1 METNDALPWILNLC
15 HWQARTVESV
25 KASERK
31 NPYSKEADCPFM
43 NQLLHGLPLR
53 MRQVVILKAVMGLE
67 LHEIAR
73 IVGGSF
79 SGTGYR
85 YTHGMIRLERDTS
98 VMKSLSSMEE
108 ELRME
113 AARGIPEMTS
123 SFLNQCEMI
132 PQKSNRSGMIRKA
145 SRYQPLRLVV
155 AALLVMALVGTTG
168 VYHMV
173 NRQHSKITVT
183 TEDNMSLS
191 VNGMDRVKSVVAD
204 KENKR
209 AGANADG
216 STLTEVM
223 TSVTKE
229 ELDAYAA
236 GSDQAEG
243 EEDPAGSTKEEAREF
258 WRKNG
263 MDAYDFCVLETVED
277 KDNYVLNVILDRKT
291 AQQSLEMWGSLE
303 DGSYFL
309 LRAPLESVHNSS
321 SLANSFFLRVGLV
334 ITAIGA
340 VMAMI
345 LAGTVTRPIRE
356 LTEISTRMKKLDFS
370 AKYEGTSR
378 TEIADLGQN
387 INELSETLE
396 QTISEL
402 KAANNELRRDIR
414 RKEEV
419 EAMRQDFLASV
430 THELKTP
437 LALIQGYAEGLQE
450 GISDDPESRD
460 YYCEVIVDEAGKMN
474 RMVQKLLTL
483 NQLEFGNN
491 AVTMEHFDI
500 TELVRNY
507 LSRAELLA
515 EQNGITVSMQ
525 ETGPIMVWADEF
537 LVEEVFANYYSN
549 ACNHAAGDKIID
561 IRFEEKENTVRVS
574 VFNSGSPIPSESLP
588 HLWEKFYKVDKA
600 RTRAYGG
607 SGVGLSIVRA
617 IMNLLHQE
625 YGVINYDNGVKF
637 WFELDT
643 SGAERQKDEPDTSE
657 NEV

>member
-1 METNDALPWILNLC
+1 MHPYADERLILQTGQGDIAALQRLFEQVYDAVYCYALSIVCDDWTAKNITEKTFLAVWEHAGDYHVETNDALPWILNLC

-229 ELDAYAA
+229 ELDDEHLTSDSNSMLLTVQEDDDKRSEQLQKQAIQTILDTADKKGVSPA
-236 GSDQAEG
+236 VIIQTLSENTDAENGKSALVRELKEVLQDCSDQG
-243 EEDPAGSTKEEAREF
+243 IEELSIQDL
-258 WRKNG
+258 
-263 MDAYDFCVLETVED
+263 AYL
-277 KDNYVLNVILDRKT
+277 YYRRGLD
-291 AQQSLEMWGSLE
+291 
-303 DGSYFL
+303 
-309 LRAPLESVHNSS
+309 LESVSLHGVPSEEKYQKGREAADKIFEKLNSDETWVDIFLTVWNNQLVYQVTVLQDGVKNIYEVNAESGDIVCVVIDNEEAAAETPEAVESPAPQGQNTQTDS
-321 SLANSFFLRVGLV
+321 SFGGSYSN
-334 ITAIGA
+334 
-340 VMAMI
+340 
-345 LAGTVTRPIRE
+345 
-356 LTEISTRMKKLDFS
+356 EIDFS
-370 AKYEGTSR
+370 
-378 TEIADLGQN
+378 
-387 INELSETLE
+387 
-396 QTISEL
+396 
-402 KAANNELRRDIR
+402 DI
-414 RKEEV
+414 
-419 EAMRQDFLASV
+419 D
-430 THELKTP
+430 TW
-437 LALIQGYAEGLQE
+437 
-450 GISDDPESRD
+450 
-460 YYCEVIVDEAGKMN
+460 
-474 RMVQKLLTL
+474 L
-483 NQLEFGNN
+483 NQGKKVVKS
-491 AVTMEHFDI
+491 AT
-500 TELVRNY
+500 
-507 LSRAELLA
+507 S
-515 EQNGITVSMQ
+515 
-525 ETGPIMVWADEF
+525 
-537 LVEEVFANYYSN
+537 
-549 ACNHAAGDKIID
+549 
-561 IRFEEKENTVRVS
+561 
-574 VFNSGSPIPSESLP
+574 SGSVSSKINNVIRDATFGRINLN
-588 HLWEKFYKVDKA
+588 
-600 RTRAYGG
+600 
-607 SGVGLSIVRA
+607 LS
-617 IMNLLHQE
+617 
-625 YGVINYDNGVKF
+625 
-637 WFELDT
+637 W
-643 SGAERQKDEPDTSE
+643 
-657 NEV
+657 

>member
-1 METNDALPWILNLC
+1 MERTMHPYADERLILQTGQGDIAALQRLFEQVYDAVYCYALSIVCDDWTAKNITEKTFLAVWEHAGDYHVETNDALPWILNLC

-98 VMKSLSSMEE
+98 VMKTLSSMEE

-229 ELDAYAA
+229 ELDDEHLTPDSNSMLLTVQEDDDKRSEQLQKQAIQTILDTADKKGVSPA
-236 GSDQAEG
+236 VIIQTLSENTDAENGKSALVRELKEVLQDCSDQG
-243 EEDPAGSTKEEAREF
+243 IEELSIQDL
-258 WRKNG
+258 
-263 MDAYDFCVLETVED
+263 AYL
-277 KDNYVLNVILDRKT
+277 YYRRGLD
-291 AQQSLEMWGSLE
+291 
-303 DGSYFL
+303 
-309 LRAPLESVHNSS
+309 LESVSLHGVPSEEKYQKGREAADKIFEKLNSDETWVDIFLTVWNNQLVYQVTVLQDGVKNIYEVNAESGDIVCVVIDNEEAAAETPEAVESPAPQGQNTQTDSS
-321 SLANSFFLRVGLV
+321 SGGSYSNV
-334 ITAIGA
+334 I
-340 VMAMI
+340 
-345 LAGTVTRPIRE
+345 
-356 LTEISTRMKKLDFS
+356 DFS
-370 AKYEGTSR
+370 
-378 TEIADLGQN
+378 
-387 INELSETLE
+387 
-396 QTISEL
+396 
-402 KAANNELRRDIR
+402 DI
-414 RKEEV
+414 
-419 EAMRQDFLASV
+419 D
-430 THELKTP
+430 TW
-437 LALIQGYAEGLQE
+437 
-450 GISDDPESRD
+450 
-460 YYCEVIVDEAGKMN
+460 
-474 RMVQKLLTL
+474 L
-483 NQLEFGNN
+483 NQGKKVVKS
-491 AVTMEHFDI
+491 AT
-500 TELVRNY
+500 
-507 LSRAELLA
+507 S
-515 EQNGITVSMQ
+515 
-525 ETGPIMVWADEF
+525 
-537 LVEEVFANYYSN
+537 
-549 ACNHAAGDKIID
+549 
-561 IRFEEKENTVRVS
+561 
-574 VFNSGSPIPSESLP
+574 SGSVSSKINNVIQDATFGRINLN
-588 HLWEKFYKVDKA
+588 
-600 RTRAYGG
+600 
-607 SGVGLSIVRA
+607 LS
-617 IMNLLHQE
+617 
-625 YGVINYDNGVKF
+625 
-637 WFELDT
+637 W
-643 SGAERQKDEPDTSE
+643 
-657 NEV
+657 

>member
-1 METNDALPWILNLC
+1 MERTMHPYADERLILQTGQGDIAALQRLFEQVYDAVYCYALSIVCDDWTAKNITEKTFLAVWEHAGDYHVETNDALPWILNLC

-173 NRQHSKITVT
+173 NRQHSEITVT
-183 TEDNMSLS
+183 TENNMSLS

-229 ELDAYAA
+229 ELDDEHLTSDSNSMLLTVQEDDDKRSEQLQKQAIQTILDTADKKGVSPA
-236 GSDQAEG
+236 VIIQTLSENTDAENGKSALVRELKEVLQDCSDQG
-243 EEDPAGSTKEEAREF
+243 IEELSIQDL
-258 WRKNG
+258 
-263 MDAYDFCVLETVED
+263 AYL
-277 KDNYVLNVILDRKT
+277 YYRRGLD
-291 AQQSLEMWGSLE
+291 
-303 DGSYFL
+303 
-309 LRAPLESVHNSS
+309 LESVSLHGVPSEEKYQKGREAADKIFEKLNSDETWVDIFLTVWNNQLVYQVTVLQDGVKNIYEVNAESGDIVCVVIDNEEAAAETPEAVESPAPQGQNTQTDSS
-321 SLANSFFLRVGLV
+321 SGGSYSN
-334 ITAIGA
+334 
-340 VMAMI
+340 
-345 LAGTVTRPIRE
+345 
-356 LTEISTRMKKLDFS
+356 EIDFS
-370 AKYEGTSR
+370 
-378 TEIADLGQN
+378 
-387 INELSETLE
+387 
-396 QTISEL
+396 
-402 KAANNELRRDIR
+402 DI
-414 RKEEV
+414 
-419 EAMRQDFLASV
+419 D
-430 THELKTP
+430 TW
-437 LALIQGYAEGLQE
+437 
-450 GISDDPESRD
+450 
-460 YYCEVIVDEAGKMN
+460 
-474 RMVQKLLTL
+474 L
-483 NQLEFGNN
+483 NQGKKVVKS
-491 AVTMEHFDI
+491 AT
-500 TELVRNY
+500 
-507 LSRAELLA
+507 S
-515 EQNGITVSMQ
+515 
-525 ETGPIMVWADEF
+525 
-537 LVEEVFANYYSN
+537 
-549 ACNHAAGDKIID
+549 
-561 IRFEEKENTVRVS
+561 
-574 VFNSGSPIPSESLP
+574 SGSVSSKINNVIRDAT
-588 HLWEKFYKVDKA
+588 FG
-600 RTRAYGG
+600 R
-607 SGVGLSIVRA
+607 I
-617 IMNLLHQE
+617 NLNL
-625 YGVINYDNGVKF
+625 G
-637 WFELDT
+637 W
-643 SGAERQKDEPDTSE
+643 
-657 NEV
+657 

>member
-1 METNDALPWILNLC
+1 MERTMHPYADERLILQTGQGDIAALQRLFEQVYDVVYCYALSIVCDDWTAKNITEKTFLAVWEHAGDYHVETNDALPWILNLC

-183 TEDNMSLS
+183 TENNMSLS

-229 ELDAYAA
+229 ELDDEHLTSDSNSMLLTVQEDDDKRSEQLQKQAIQTILDTADKKGVSPA
-236 GSDQAEG
+236 VIIQTLSENTDAENGKSALVRELKEVLQDCSDQG
-243 EEDPAGSTKEEAREF
+243 IEELSIQDL
-258 WRKNG
+258 
-263 MDAYDFCVLETVED
+263 AYL
-277 KDNYVLNVILDRKT
+277 YYRRGLD
-291 AQQSLEMWGSLE
+291 
-303 DGSYFL
+303 
-309 LRAPLESVHNSS
+309 LESVSLHGVPSEEKYQKGREAADKIFEKLNSDETWVDIFLTVWNNQLVYQVTVLQDGVKNIYEVNAESGDIVCVVIDNEEAAAETPEAVESPAPQGQNTQTDSS
-321 SLANSFFLRVGLV
+321 SGGSYSN
-334 ITAIGA
+334 
-340 VMAMI
+340 
-345 LAGTVTRPIRE
+345 
-356 LTEISTRMKKLDFS
+356 EIDFS
-370 AKYEGTSR
+370 
-378 TEIADLGQN
+378 
-387 INELSETLE
+387 
-396 QTISEL
+396 
-402 KAANNELRRDIR
+402 DI
-414 RKEEV
+414 
-419 EAMRQDFLASV
+419 D
-430 THELKTP
+430 TW
-437 LALIQGYAEGLQE
+437 
-450 GISDDPESRD
+450 
-460 YYCEVIVDEAGKMN
+460 
-474 RMVQKLLTL
+474 L
-483 NQLEFGNN
+483 NQGKKVVKS
-491 AVTMEHFDI
+491 AT
-500 TELVRNY
+500 
-507 LSRAELLA
+507 S
-515 EQNGITVSMQ
+515 
-525 ETGPIMVWADEF
+525 
-537 LVEEVFANYYSN
+537 
-549 ACNHAAGDKIID
+549 
-561 IRFEEKENTVRVS
+561 
-574 VFNSGSPIPSESLP
+574 SGSVSSKINSVIRDST
-588 HLWEKFYKVDKA
+588 FG
-600 RTRAYGG
+600 R
-607 SGVGLSIVRA
+607 I
-617 IMNLLHQE
+617 NLNL
-625 YGVINYDNGVKF
+625 G
-637 WFELDT
+637 W
-643 SGAERQKDEPDTSE
+643 
-657 NEV
+657 

>member
-1 METNDALPWILNLC
+1 MERTMHPYADERLILQTGQGDIAALQRLFEQVYDAVYCYALSIVCDDWTAKNITEKTFLAVWEHAGDYHVETNDALPWILNLC

-173 NRQHSKITVT
+173 NRQHSEITVT

-229 ELDAYAA
+229 ELDDEHLTSDSNSMLLTVQEDDDKRSEQLQKQAIQTILDTADKKGVSPA
-236 GSDQAEG
+236 VIIQTLSENTDAENGKSALVRELKEVLQDCSDQG
-243 EEDPAGSTKEEAREF
+243 IEELSIQDL
-258 WRKNG
+258 
-263 MDAYDFCVLETVED
+263 AYL
-277 KDNYVLNVILDRKT
+277 YYRRGLD
-291 AQQSLEMWGSLE
+291 
-303 DGSYFL
+303 
-309 LRAPLESVHNSS
+309 LESVSLHGVPSEEKYQKGREAADKIFEKLNSDETWVDIFLTVWNNQLVYQVTVLQDGVKNIYEVNAESGDIVCVVIDNEEAAAETPEAVESPAPQGQNTQTDSS
-321 SLANSFFLRVGLV
+321 SGGSYSN
-334 ITAIGA
+334 
-340 VMAMI
+340 
-345 LAGTVTRPIRE
+345 
-356 LTEISTRMKKLDFS
+356 EIDFS
-370 AKYEGTSR
+370 
-378 TEIADLGQN
+378 
-387 INELSETLE
+387 
-396 QTISEL
+396 
-402 KAANNELRRDIR
+402 DI
-414 RKEEV
+414 
-419 EAMRQDFLASV
+419 D
-430 THELKTP
+430 TW
-437 LALIQGYAEGLQE
+437 
-450 GISDDPESRD
+450 
-460 YYCEVIVDEAGKMN
+460 
-474 RMVQKLLTL
+474 L
-483 NQLEFGNN
+483 NQGKKVVKS
-491 AVTMEHFDI
+491 AT
-500 TELVRNY
+500 
-507 LSRAELLA
+507 S
-515 EQNGITVSMQ
+515 
-525 ETGPIMVWADEF
+525 
-537 LVEEVFANYYSN
+537 
-549 ACNHAAGDKIID
+549 
-561 IRFEEKENTVRVS
+561 
-574 VFNSGSPIPSESLP
+574 SGSVSSKINSVIRDST
-588 HLWEKFYKVDKA
+588 FG
-600 RTRAYGG
+600 R
-607 SGVGLSIVRA
+607 I
-617 IMNLLHQE
+617 NLNL
-625 YGVINYDNGVKF
+625 G
-637 WFELDT
+637 W
-643 SGAERQKDEPDTSE
+643 
-657 NEV
+657 

>member
-1 METNDALPWILNLC
+1 MERTMHPYADERLILQTGQGDIAALQRLFEQVYDVVYCYALSIVCDDWTAKNITEKTFLAVWEHAGDYHVETNDALPWILNLC

-113 AARGIPEMTS
+113 AAKGIPEMTS
-123 SFLNQCEMI
+123 SFLNQCEKI

-173 NRQHSKITVT
+173 NRQHSEITVT

-229 ELDAYAA
+229 ELDDEHLTPDSNSMLLTVQEDDDKRSEQLQKQAIQTILDTADKKGVSPA
-236 GSDQAEG
+236 VIIQTLSENTDAENGKSALVRELKEVLQDCSDQG
-243 EEDPAGSTKEEAREF
+243 IEELSIQDL
-258 WRKNG
+258 
-263 MDAYDFCVLETVED
+263 AYL
-277 KDNYVLNVILDRKT
+277 YYRRGLD
-291 AQQSLEMWGSLE
+291 
-303 DGSYFL
+303 
-309 LRAPLESVHNSS
+309 LESVSLHGVPSEEKYQKGREAADKIFEKLNSDETWVDIFLTVWNNQLVYQVTVLQDGVKNIYEVNAESGDIVCVVIDNEEAAAETPEAVESPAPQGQNTQTDSS
-321 SLANSFFLRVGLV
+321 SGGSYSN
-334 ITAIGA
+334 
-340 VMAMI
+340 
-345 LAGTVTRPIRE
+345 
-356 LTEISTRMKKLDFS
+356 EIDFS
-370 AKYEGTSR
+370 
-378 TEIADLGQN
+378 
-387 INELSETLE
+387 
-396 QTISEL
+396 
-402 KAANNELRRDIR
+402 DI
-414 RKEEV
+414 
-419 EAMRQDFLASV
+419 D
-430 THELKTP
+430 TW
-437 LALIQGYAEGLQE
+437 
-450 GISDDPESRD
+450 
-460 YYCEVIVDEAGKMN
+460 
-474 RMVQKLLTL
+474 L
-483 NQLEFGNN
+483 NQGKKVVKS
-491 AVTMEHFDI
+491 AT
-500 TELVRNY
+500 
-507 LSRAELLA
+507 S
-515 EQNGITVSMQ
+515 
-525 ETGPIMVWADEF
+525 
-537 LVEEVFANYYSN
+537 
-549 ACNHAAGDKIID
+549 
-561 IRFEEKENTVRVS
+561 
-574 VFNSGSPIPSESLP
+574 SGSVSSKINSVIRDST
-588 HLWEKFYKVDKA
+588 FG
-600 RTRAYGG
+600 R
-607 SGVGLSIVRA
+607 I
-617 IMNLLHQE
+617 NLNL
-625 YGVINYDNGVKF
+625 G
-637 WFELDT
+637 W
-643 SGAERQKDEPDTSE
+643 
-657 NEV
+657 

>member
-1 METNDALPWILNLC
+1 MERTMHPYADERLILQTGQGDIAALQRLFEQVYDAVYCYALSIVCDDWTAKNITEKTFLAVWEHAGDYHVETNDALPWILNLC

-98 VMKSLSSMEE
+98 VMKTLSSMEE

-229 ELDAYAA
+229 ELDDEHLTSDSNSMLLTVQEDDDKRSEQLQKQAIQTILDTADKKGVSPA
-236 GSDQAEG
+236 VIIQTLSENTDAENGKSALVRELKEVLQDCSDQG
-243 EEDPAGSTKEEAREF
+243 IEELSIQDL
-258 WRKNG
+258 
-263 MDAYDFCVLETVED
+263 AYL
-277 KDNYVLNVILDRKT
+277 YYRRGLD
-291 AQQSLEMWGSLE
+291 
-303 DGSYFL
+303 
-309 LRAPLESVHNSS
+309 LESVSLHGVPSEEKYQKGREAADKIFEKLNSDETWVDIFLTVWNNQLVYQVTVLQDGVKNIYEVNAESGDIVCVVIDNEEAAAETPEAVESPAPQGQNTQTDSS
-321 SLANSFFLRVGLV
+321 SGGSYSNV
-334 ITAIGA
+334 I
-340 VMAMI
+340 
-345 LAGTVTRPIRE
+345 
-356 LTEISTRMKKLDFS
+356 DFS
-370 AKYEGTSR
+370 
-378 TEIADLGQN
+378 
-387 INELSETLE
+387 
-396 QTISEL
+396 
-402 KAANNELRRDIR
+402 DI
-414 RKEEV
+414 
-419 EAMRQDFLASV
+419 D
-430 THELKTP
+430 TW
-437 LALIQGYAEGLQE
+437 
-450 GISDDPESRD
+450 
-460 YYCEVIVDEAGKMN
+460 
-474 RMVQKLLTL
+474 L
-483 NQLEFGNN
+483 NQGKKVVKS
-491 AVTMEHFDI
+491 AT
-500 TELVRNY
+500 
-507 LSRAELLA
+507 S
-515 EQNGITVSMQ
+515 
-525 ETGPIMVWADEF
+525 
-537 LVEEVFANYYSN
+537 
-549 ACNHAAGDKIID
+549 
-561 IRFEEKENTVRVS
+561 
-574 VFNSGSPIPSESLP
+574 SGSVSSKINNVIQDATFGRINLN
-588 HLWEKFYKVDKA
+588 
-600 RTRAYGG
+600 
-607 SGVGLSIVRA
+607 LS
-617 IMNLLHQE
+617 
-625 YGVINYDNGVKF
+625 
-637 WFELDT
+637 W
-643 SGAERQKDEPDTSE
+643 
-657 NEV
+657 

>member
-1 METNDALPWILNLC
+1 MERTMHPYADERLILQTGQGDIAALQRLFEQVYDAVYCYALSIVCDDWTAKNITEKTFLAVWEHAGDYHVETNDALPWILNLC

-229 ELDAYAA
+229 ELDDEHLTPDSNSMLLTVQEDDDKRSEQLQKQAIQTILDTADKKGVSPA
-236 GSDQAEG
+236 VIIQTLSENTDAENGKSALVRELKEVLQDCSDQG
-243 EEDPAGSTKEEAREF
+243 IEELSIQDL
-258 WRKNG
+258 
-263 MDAYDFCVLETVED
+263 AYL
-277 KDNYVLNVILDRKT
+277 YYRRGLD
-291 AQQSLEMWGSLE
+291 
-303 DGSYFL
+303 
-309 LRAPLESVHNSS
+309 LESVSLHGVPSEEKYQKGREAADKIFEKLNSDETWVDI
-321 SLANSFFLRVGLV
+321 FLTVWNNQLV
-334 ITAIGA
+334 YQVTVLQDGVKNIYEVNAESGDIVCVVIDNEEAAAETPEA
-340 VMAMI
+340 VESPA
-345 LAGTVTRPIRE
+345 PQ
-356 LTEISTRMKKLDFS
+356 
-370 AKYEGTSR
+370 
-378 TEIADLGQN
+378 GQN
-387 INELSETLE
+387 TQTDSSFGGSYSNEINFS
-396 QTISEL
+396 
-402 KAANNELRRDIR
+402 DI
-414 RKEEV
+414 
-419 EAMRQDFLASV
+419 D
-430 THELKTP
+430 TW
-437 LALIQGYAEGLQE
+437 
-450 GISDDPESRD
+450 
-460 YYCEVIVDEAGKMN
+460 
-474 RMVQKLLTL
+474 L
-483 NQLEFGNN
+483 NQGKKVVKS
-491 AVTMEHFDI
+491 AT
-500 TELVRNY
+500 
-507 LSRAELLA
+507 S
-515 EQNGITVSMQ
+515 
-525 ETGPIMVWADEF
+525 
-537 LVEEVFANYYSN
+537 
-549 ACNHAAGDKIID
+549 
-561 IRFEEKENTVRVS
+561 
-574 VFNSGSPIPSESLP
+574 SGSVSSKINNVIRDATFGRINLN
-588 HLWEKFYKVDKA
+588 
-600 RTRAYGG
+600 
-607 SGVGLSIVRA
+607 LS
-617 IMNLLHQE
+617 
-625 YGVINYDNGVKF
+625 
-637 WFELDT
+637 W
-643 SGAERQKDEPDTSE
+643 
-657 NEV
+657 

>member
-1 METNDALPWILNLC
+1 MERTMHPYADERLILQTGQGDIAALQRLFEQVYDAVYCYALSIVCDDWTAKNITQKTFLAVWEHAGDYHVETNDALPWILNLC

-229 ELDAYAA
+229 KLDDEHLTSDSNSMLLTVQEDDDKRSEQLQKQAIQTILDTADKKGVSPAVIIQTLSENTDAENGKSALVRELKEVLQDC
-236 GSDQAEG
+236 SDQG
-243 EEDPAGSTKEEAREF
+243 IEELSIQDL
-258 WRKNG
+258 
-263 MDAYDFCVLETVED
+263 AYL
-277 KDNYVLNVILDRKT
+277 YYRRGLD
-291 AQQSLEMWGSLE
+291 
-303 DGSYFL
+303 
-309 LRAPLESVHNSS
+309 LESVSLHGVPSEEKYQKGREAADKIFEKLNSDETWVDI
-321 SLANSFFLRVGLV
+321 FLTVWNNQLV
-334 ITAIGA
+334 YQVTVLQDDVKNIYEVNAESGDIVCVVIDNEEAAAETPEA
-340 VMAMI
+340 VESPA
-345 LAGTVTRPIRE
+345 PQ
-356 LTEISTRMKKLDFS
+356 
-370 AKYEGTSR
+370 
-378 TEIADLGQN
+378 GQN
-387 INELSETLE
+387 TQTDSSFGGSYSNEINFS
-396 QTISEL
+396 
-402 KAANNELRRDIR
+402 DI
-414 RKEEV
+414 
-419 EAMRQDFLASV
+419 D
-430 THELKTP
+430 TW
-437 LALIQGYAEGLQE
+437 
-450 GISDDPESRD
+450 
-460 YYCEVIVDEAGKMN
+460 
-474 RMVQKLLTL
+474 L
-483 NQLEFGNN
+483 NQGKKVVKS
-491 AVTMEHFDI
+491 AT
-500 TELVRNY
+500 
-507 LSRAELLA
+507 S
-515 EQNGITVSMQ
+515 
-525 ETGPIMVWADEF
+525 
-537 LVEEVFANYYSN
+537 
-549 ACNHAAGDKIID
+549 
-561 IRFEEKENTVRVS
+561 
-574 VFNSGSPIPSESLP
+574 SGSVSSKINNVIRDATFGRINLN
-588 HLWEKFYKVDKA
+588 
-600 RTRAYGG
+600 
-607 SGVGLSIVRA
+607 LS
-617 IMNLLHQE
+617 
-625 YGVINYDNGVKF
+625 
-637 WFELDT
+637 W
-643 SGAERQKDEPDTSE
+643 
-657 NEV
+657 

>member
-1 METNDALPWILNLC
+1 MERTMHPYADERLILQTGQGDIAALQRLFEQVYDAVYCYALSIVCDDWTAKNITEKTFLAVWEHAGDYHVETNDALPWILNLC

-98 VMKSLSSMEE
+98 VMKTLSSMEE

-173 NRQHSKITVT
+173 NRQNSEITVT
-183 TEDNMSLS
+183 TENNMSLS

-229 ELDAYAA
+229 ELDDEHLTSDSNSMLLTVQEDDDKRSEQLQKQAIQTILDTADKKGVSPA
-236 GSDQAEG
+236 VIIQTLSENTDAEDGKSALVRELKEVLQDCSDQG
-243 EEDPAGSTKEEAREF
+243 IEELSIQDL
-258 WRKNG
+258 
-263 MDAYDFCVLETVED
+263 AYL
-277 KDNYVLNVILDRKT
+277 YYRRGLD
-291 AQQSLEMWGSLE
+291 
-303 DGSYFL
+303 
-309 LRAPLESVHNSS
+309 LESVSLHGVPSEEKYQKGREAADKIFEKLNSDETWVDIFLTVWNNQLVYQVTVLQDGVKNIYEVNAESGDIVCVVIDNEEAAAETPEAVESPAPQGQNTQTDSS
-321 SLANSFFLRVGLV
+321 SGGSYSN
-334 ITAIGA
+334 
-340 VMAMI
+340 
-345 LAGTVTRPIRE
+345 
-356 LTEISTRMKKLDFS
+356 EIDFS
-370 AKYEGTSR
+370 
-378 TEIADLGQN
+378 
-387 INELSETLE
+387 
-396 QTISEL
+396 
-402 KAANNELRRDIR
+402 DI
-414 RKEEV
+414 
-419 EAMRQDFLASV
+419 D
-430 THELKTP
+430 TW
-437 LALIQGYAEGLQE
+437 
-450 GISDDPESRD
+450 
-460 YYCEVIVDEAGKMN
+460 
-474 RMVQKLLTL
+474 L
-483 NQLEFGNN
+483 NQGKKVVKS
-491 AVTMEHFDI
+491 AT
-500 TELVRNY
+500 
-507 LSRAELLA
+507 S
-515 EQNGITVSMQ
+515 
-525 ETGPIMVWADEF
+525 
-537 LVEEVFANYYSN
+537 
-549 ACNHAAGDKIID
+549 
-561 IRFEEKENTVRVS
+561 
-574 VFNSGSPIPSESLP
+574 SGSVSSKINNVIQDAT
-588 HLWEKFYKVDKA
+588 FG
-600 RTRAYGG
+600 R
-607 SGVGLSIVRA
+607 I
-617 IMNLLHQE
+617 NLNL
-625 YGVINYDNGVKF
+625 G
-637 WFELDT
+637 W
-643 SGAERQKDEPDTSE
+643 
-657 NEV
+657 

>member
-1 METNDALPWILNLC
+1 MERTMHPYADERLILQTGQGDIAALQRLFEQVYDAVYCYALSIVCDDWTAKNITEKTFLAVWEHAGDYHVETNDALPWILNLC

-229 ELDAYAA
+229 ELDDEHLTPDSNSMLLTVQEDDDKRSEQLQKQAIQTILDTADKKGVSPA
-236 GSDQAEG
+236 VIIQTLSENTDAENGKSALVRELKEVLQDCSDQG
-243 EEDPAGSTKEEAREF
+243 IEELSIQDL
-258 WRKNG
+258 
-263 MDAYDFCVLETVED
+263 AYL
-277 KDNYVLNVILDRKT
+277 YYRRGLD
-291 AQQSLEMWGSLE
+291 
-303 DGSYFL
+303 
-309 LRAPLESVHNSS
+309 LESVSLHGVPSEEKYQKGREAADKIFEKLNSDETWVDIFLTVWNNQLVYQVTVLQDGVKNIYEVNAESGDIVCVVIDNEEAAAETPEAVESPAPQGQNTQTDSS
-321 SLANSFFLRVGLV
+321 SGGSYSN
-334 ITAIGA
+334 
-340 VMAMI
+340 
-345 LAGTVTRPIRE
+345 
-356 LTEISTRMKKLDFS
+356 EIDFS
-370 AKYEGTSR
+370 
-378 TEIADLGQN
+378 
-387 INELSETLE
+387 
-396 QTISEL
+396 
-402 KAANNELRRDIR
+402 DI
-414 RKEEV
+414 
-419 EAMRQDFLASV
+419 D
-430 THELKTP
+430 TW
-437 LALIQGYAEGLQE
+437 
-450 GISDDPESRD
+450 
-460 YYCEVIVDEAGKMN
+460 
-474 RMVQKLLTL
+474 L
-483 NQLEFGNN
+483 NQGKKVVKS
-491 AVTMEHFDI
+491 AT
-500 TELVRNY
+500 
-507 LSRAELLA
+507 S
-515 EQNGITVSMQ
+515 
-525 ETGPIMVWADEF
+525 
-537 LVEEVFANYYSN
+537 
-549 ACNHAAGDKIID
+549 
-561 IRFEEKENTVRVS
+561 
-574 VFNSGSPIPSESLP
+574 SGSVSSKINNVIRDST
-588 HLWEKFYKVDKA
+588 FG
-600 RTRAYGG
+600 R
-607 SGVGLSIVRA
+607 I
-617 IMNLLHQE
+617 NLNL
-625 YGVINYDNGVKF
+625 G
-637 WFELDT
+637 W
-643 SGAERQKDEPDTSE
+643 
-657 NEV
+657 

>member
-1 METNDALPWILNLC
+1 MERTMHPYADERLILQIGQGDIAALQRLFEQVYDAVYCYALSIVCDDWTAKNITQKTFLAVWEHAGDYHVETNDALPWILNLC

-229 ELDAYAA
+229 ELDDEHLTSDSNSMLLTVQEDDDKRSEQLQKQAIQTILDTADKKGVSPA
-236 GSDQAEG
+236 VIIQTLSENTDAENGKSALVRELKEVLQDCSDQG
-243 EEDPAGSTKEEAREF
+243 IEELSIQDL
-258 WRKNG
+258 
-263 MDAYDFCVLETVED
+263 AYL
-277 KDNYVLNVILDRKT
+277 YYRRGLD
-291 AQQSLEMWGSLE
+291 
-303 DGSYFL
+303 
-309 LRAPLESVHNSS
+309 LESVSLHGVPSEEKYQKGREAADKIFEKLNSDETWVDI
-321 SLANSFFLRVGLV
+321 FLTVWNNQLV
-334 ITAIGA
+334 YQVTVLQDGVKNIYEVNAESGDIVCVVIDNEEAAAETPEA
-340 VMAMI
+340 VESPA
-345 LAGTVTRPIRE
+345 PQ
-356 LTEISTRMKKLDFS
+356 
-370 AKYEGTSR
+370 
-378 TEIADLGQN
+378 GQN
-387 INELSETLE
+387 TQTDSSFGGSYSNEINFS
-396 QTISEL
+396 
-402 KAANNELRRDIR
+402 DI
-414 RKEEV
+414 
-419 EAMRQDFLASV
+419 D
-430 THELKTP
+430 TW
-437 LALIQGYAEGLQE
+437 
-450 GISDDPESRD
+450 
-460 YYCEVIVDEAGKMN
+460 
-474 RMVQKLLTL
+474 L
-483 NQLEFGNN
+483 NQGKKVVKS
-491 AVTMEHFDI
+491 AT
-500 TELVRNY
+500 
-507 LSRAELLA
+507 S
-515 EQNGITVSMQ
+515 
-525 ETGPIMVWADEF
+525 
-537 LVEEVFANYYSN
+537 
-549 ACNHAAGDKIID
+549 
-561 IRFEEKENTVRVS
+561 
-574 VFNSGSPIPSESLP
+574 SGSVSSKINNVIRDATFGRINLN
-588 HLWEKFYKVDKA
+588 
-600 RTRAYGG
+600 
-607 SGVGLSIVRA
+607 LS
-617 IMNLLHQE
+617 
-625 YGVINYDNGVKF
+625 
-637 WFELDT
+637 W
-643 SGAERQKDEPDTSE
+643 
-657 NEV
+657 

>member
-1 METNDALPWILNLC
+1 MERTMHPYADERLILQTGQGDIAALQRLFEQVYDAVYCYALSIVCDDWTAKNITEKTFLAVWEHAGDYHVETNDALPWILNLC

-98 VMKSLSSMEE
+98 VMKTLSSMEE

-173 NRQHSKITVT
+173 NRQNSEITVT
-183 TEDNMSLS
+183 TENNMSLS

-229 ELDAYAA
+229 ELDDEHLTSDSNSMLLTVQEDDDKRSEQLQKQAIQTILDTADKKGVSPA
-236 GSDQAEG
+236 VIIQTLSENTDAEDGKSALVRELKEVLQDCSDQG
-243 EEDPAGSTKEEAREF
+243 IEELSIQDL
-258 WRKNG
+258 
-263 MDAYDFCVLETVED
+263 AYL
-277 KDNYVLNVILDRKT
+277 YYRRGLD
-291 AQQSLEMWGSLE
+291 
-303 DGSYFL
+303 
-309 LRAPLESVHNSS
+309 LESVSLHGVPSEEKYQKGREAADKIFEKLNSDETWVDIFLTVWNNQLVYQVTVLQDGVKNIYEVNAESGDIVCVVIDNEEAAAETPEAVESPAPQGQNTQTDSS
-321 SLANSFFLRVGLV
+321 SGGSYSN
-334 ITAIGA
+334 
-340 VMAMI
+340 
-345 LAGTVTRPIRE
+345 
-356 LTEISTRMKKLDFS
+356 EIDFS
-370 AKYEGTSR
+370 DIDTWLNQGKKVVKSATSS
-378 TEIADLGQN
+378 G
-387 INELSETLE
+387 
-396 QTISEL
+396 
-402 KAANNELRRDIR
+402 
-414 RKEEV
+414 
-419 EAMRQDFLASV
+419 SV
-430 THELKTP
+430 
-437 LALIQGYAEGLQE
+437 
-450 GISDDPESRD
+450 SS
-460 YYCEVIVDEAGKMN
+460 KMN
-474 RMVQKLLTL
+474 NVIRDATFGRINL
-483 NQLEFGNN
+483 NLG
-491 AVTMEHFDI
+491 
-500 TELVRNY
+500 
-507 LSRAELLA
+507 
-515 EQNGITVSMQ
+515 
-525 ETGPIMVWADEF
+525 W
-537 LVEEVFANYYSN
+537 
-549 ACNHAAGDKIID
+549 
-561 IRFEEKENTVRVS
+561 
-574 VFNSGSPIPSESLP
+574 
-588 HLWEKFYKVDKA
+588 
-600 RTRAYGG
+600 
-607 SGVGLSIVRA
+607 
-617 IMNLLHQE
+617 
-625 YGVINYDNGVKF
+625 
-637 WFELDT
+637 
-643 SGAERQKDEPDTSE
+643 
-657 NEV
+657 

>member
-1 METNDALPWILNLC
+1 MERTMHPYADERLILQTGQGDIAALQRLFEQVYDVVYCYALSIVCDDWTAKNITQKTFLAVWEHAGDYHVETNDALPWILNLC

-123 SFLNQCEMI
+123 SFLNQCEKI

-173 NRQHSKITVT
+173 NRQHSEITVT

-229 ELDAYAA
+229 ELDDEHLTPDSNSMLLTVQEDDDKRSEQLQKQAIQTILDTADKKGVSPA
-236 GSDQAEG
+236 VIIQTLSENTDAENGKSALVRELKEVLQDCSDQG
-243 EEDPAGSTKEEAREF
+243 IEELSIQDL
-258 WRKNG
+258 
-263 MDAYDFCVLETVED
+263 AYL
-277 KDNYVLNVILDRKT
+277 YYRRGLD
-291 AQQSLEMWGSLE
+291 
-303 DGSYFL
+303 
-309 LRAPLESVHNSS
+309 LESVSLHGVPSEEKYQKGREAADKIFEKLNSDETWVDI
-321 SLANSFFLRVGLV
+321 FLTVWNNQLV
-334 ITAIGA
+334 YQVTVLQDGVKNIYEVNAESGDIVCVVIDNEEAAAETPEA
-340 VMAMI
+340 VESPA
-345 LAGTVTRPIRE
+345 PQ
-356 LTEISTRMKKLDFS
+356 
-370 AKYEGTSR
+370 
-378 TEIADLGQN
+378 GQN
-387 INELSETLE
+387 TQTDSSFGGSYSNEINFS
-396 QTISEL
+396 
-402 KAANNELRRDIR
+402 DI
-414 RKEEV
+414 
-419 EAMRQDFLASV
+419 D
-430 THELKTP
+430 TW
-437 LALIQGYAEGLQE
+437 
-450 GISDDPESRD
+450 
-460 YYCEVIVDEAGKMN
+460 
-474 RMVQKLLTL
+474 L
-483 NQLEFGNN
+483 NQGKKVVKS
-491 AVTMEHFDI
+491 AT
-500 TELVRNY
+500 
-507 LSRAELLA
+507 S
-515 EQNGITVSMQ
+515 
-525 ETGPIMVWADEF
+525 
-537 LVEEVFANYYSN
+537 
-549 ACNHAAGDKIID
+549 
-561 IRFEEKENTVRVS
+561 
-574 VFNSGSPIPSESLP
+574 SGSVSSKINNVIQDATFGRINLN
-588 HLWEKFYKVDKA
+588 
-600 RTRAYGG
+600 
-607 SGVGLSIVRA
+607 LS
-617 IMNLLHQE
+617 
-625 YGVINYDNGVKF
+625 
-637 WFELDT
+637 W
-643 SGAERQKDEPDTSE
+643 
-657 NEV
+657 

>member
-1 METNDALPWILNLC
+1 MERTMHPYADERLILQTGQGDIAALQRLFEQVYDVVYCYALSIVCDDWTAKNITEKTFLAVWEHAGDYHVETNDALPWILNLC

-123 SFLNQCEMI
+123 SFLNQCEKI

-173 NRQHSKITVT
+173 NRQHSEITVT

-229 ELDAYAA
+229 ELDDEHLTSDSNSMLLTVQEDDDKRSEQLQKQAIQTILDTADKKGVSPA
-236 GSDQAEG
+236 VIIQTLSENTDAENGKSALVRELKEVLQDCSDQG
-243 EEDPAGSTKEEAREF
+243 IEELSIQDL
-258 WRKNG
+258 
-263 MDAYDFCVLETVED
+263 AYL
-277 KDNYVLNVILDRKT
+277 YYRRGLD
-291 AQQSLEMWGSLE
+291 
-303 DGSYFL
+303 
-309 LRAPLESVHNSS
+309 LESVSLHGVPSEEKYQKGREAADKIFEKLNSDETWVDIFLTVWNNQLVYQVTVLQDGVKNIYEVNAESGDIVCVVIDNEEAAAETPEAVESPAPQGQNTQTDSS
-321 SLANSFFLRVGLV
+321 SGGSYSN
-334 ITAIGA
+334 
-340 VMAMI
+340 
-345 LAGTVTRPIRE
+345 
-356 LTEISTRMKKLDFS
+356 EIDFS
-370 AKYEGTSR
+370 
-378 TEIADLGQN
+378 
-387 INELSETLE
+387 
-396 QTISEL
+396 
-402 KAANNELRRDIR
+402 DI
-414 RKEEV
+414 
-419 EAMRQDFLASV
+419 D
-430 THELKTP
+430 TW
-437 LALIQGYAEGLQE
+437 
-450 GISDDPESRD
+450 
-460 YYCEVIVDEAGKMN
+460 
-474 RMVQKLLTL
+474 L
-483 NQLEFGNN
+483 NQGKKVVKS
-491 AVTMEHFDI
+491 AT
-500 TELVRNY
+500 
-507 LSRAELLA
+507 S
-515 EQNGITVSMQ
+515 
-525 ETGPIMVWADEF
+525 
-537 LVEEVFANYYSN
+537 
-549 ACNHAAGDKIID
+549 
-561 IRFEEKENTVRVS
+561 
-574 VFNSGSPIPSESLP
+574 SGSVSSKINNVIRDAT
-588 HLWEKFYKVDKA
+588 FG
-600 RTRAYGG
+600 R
-607 SGVGLSIVRA
+607 I
-617 IMNLLHQE
+617 NLNL
-625 YGVINYDNGVKF
+625 G
-637 WFELDT
+637 W
-643 SGAERQKDEPDTSE
+643 
-657 NEV
+657 

>member
-1 METNDALPWILNLC
+1 MERTMHPYADERLILQTGQGDIAALQRLFEQVYDAVYCYALSIVCDDWTAKNITEKTFLAVWEHAGDYHVETNDALSWILNLC

-98 VMKSLSSMEE
+98 VMKTLSSMEE

-173 NRQHSKITVT
+173 NRQNSEITVT
-183 TEDNMSLS
+183 TENNMSLS

-229 ELDAYAA
+229 ELDDEHLTSDSNSMLLTVQEDDDKRSEQLQKQAIQTILDTADKKGVSPA
-236 GSDQAEG
+236 VIIQTLSENTDAEDGKSALVRELKEVLQDCSDQG
-243 EEDPAGSTKEEAREF
+243 IEELSIQDL
-258 WRKNG
+258 
-263 MDAYDFCVLETVED
+263 AYL
-277 KDNYVLNVILDRKT
+277 YYRRGLD
-291 AQQSLEMWGSLE
+291 
-303 DGSYFL
+303 
-309 LRAPLESVHNSS
+309 LESVSLHGVPSEEKYQKGREAADKIFEKLNSDETWVDIFLTVWNNQLVYQVTVLQDGVKNIYEVNAESGDIVCVVIDNEEAAAETPEAVESPAPQGQNTQTDSS
-321 SLANSFFLRVGLV
+321 SGGSYSN
-334 ITAIGA
+334 
-340 VMAMI
+340 
-345 LAGTVTRPIRE
+345 
-356 LTEISTRMKKLDFS
+356 EIDFS
-370 AKYEGTSR
+370 
-378 TEIADLGQN
+378 
-387 INELSETLE
+387 
-396 QTISEL
+396 
-402 KAANNELRRDIR
+402 DI
-414 RKEEV
+414 
-419 EAMRQDFLASV
+419 D
-430 THELKTP
+430 TW
-437 LALIQGYAEGLQE
+437 
-450 GISDDPESRD
+450 
-460 YYCEVIVDEAGKMN
+460 
-474 RMVQKLLTL
+474 L
-483 NQLEFGNN
+483 NQGKKVVKS
-491 AVTMEHFDI
+491 AT
-500 TELVRNY
+500 
-507 LSRAELLA
+507 S
-515 EQNGITVSMQ
+515 
-525 ETGPIMVWADEF
+525 
-537 LVEEVFANYYSN
+537 
-549 ACNHAAGDKIID
+549 
-561 IRFEEKENTVRVS
+561 
-574 VFNSGSPIPSESLP
+574 SGSVSSKINSVIRDST
-588 HLWEKFYKVDKA
+588 FG
-600 RTRAYGG
+600 R
-607 SGVGLSIVRA
+607 I
-617 IMNLLHQE
+617 NLNL
-625 YGVINYDNGVKF
+625 G
-637 WFELDT
+637 W
-643 SGAERQKDEPDTSE
+643 
-657 NEV
+657 

>member
-1 METNDALPWILNLC
+1 MERTMHPYADERLILQTGQGDIAALQRLFEQVYDVVYCYALSIVCDDWTAKNITEKTFLAVWEHAGDYHVETNDALPWILNLC

-229 ELDAYAA
+229 ELDDEHLTSDSNSMLLTVQEDDDKRSEQLQKQAIQTILDTADKKGVSPA
-236 GSDQAEG
+236 VIIQTLSENTDAENGKSALVRELKEVLQDCSDQG
-243 EEDPAGSTKEEAREF
+243 IEELSIQDL
-258 WRKNG
+258 
-263 MDAYDFCVLETVED
+263 AYL
-277 KDNYVLNVILDRKT
+277 YYRRGLD
-291 AQQSLEMWGSLE
+291 
-303 DGSYFL
+303 
-309 LRAPLESVHNSS
+309 LESVSLHGVPSEEKYQKGREAADKIFEKLNSDETWVDI
-321 SLANSFFLRVGLV
+321 FLTVWNNQLV
-334 ITAIGA
+334 YQVTVLQDGVKNIYEVNAESGDIVCVVIDNEEAAAETPEA
-340 VMAMI
+340 VESPA
-345 LAGTVTRPIRE
+345 PQ
-356 LTEISTRMKKLDFS
+356 
-370 AKYEGTSR
+370 
-378 TEIADLGQN
+378 GQN
-387 INELSETLE
+387 TQTDSSFGGSYSNEINFS
-396 QTISEL
+396 
-402 KAANNELRRDIR
+402 DI
-414 RKEEV
+414 
-419 EAMRQDFLASV
+419 D
-430 THELKTP
+430 TW
-437 LALIQGYAEGLQE
+437 
-450 GISDDPESRD
+450 
-460 YYCEVIVDEAGKMN
+460 
-474 RMVQKLLTL
+474 L
-483 NQLEFGNN
+483 NQGKKVVKS
-491 AVTMEHFDI
+491 AT
-500 TELVRNY
+500 
-507 LSRAELLA
+507 S
-515 EQNGITVSMQ
+515 
-525 ETGPIMVWADEF
+525 
-537 LVEEVFANYYSN
+537 
-549 ACNHAAGDKIID
+549 
-561 IRFEEKENTVRVS
+561 
-574 VFNSGSPIPSESLP
+574 SGSVSSKINSVIRDST
-588 HLWEKFYKVDKA
+588 FG
-600 RTRAYGG
+600 R
-607 SGVGLSIVRA
+607 I
-617 IMNLLHQE
+617 NLNL
-625 YGVINYDNGVKF
+625 G
-637 WFELDT
+637 W
-643 SGAERQKDEPDTSE
+643 
-657 NEV
+657 

>member
-1 METNDALPWILNLC
+1 MERTMHPYADERLILQTGQGDIAALQRLFEQVYDAVYCYALSIVCDDWTAKNITEKTFLAVWEHAGDYHVETNDALPWILNLC

-98 VMKSLSSMEE
+98 VMKTLSSMEE

-173 NRQHSKITVT
+173 NRQNSEITVT
-183 TEDNMSLS
+183 TENNMSLS

-229 ELDAYAA
+229 ELDDENLTSDSNSVLLTVQEDDDKRSEQLQKQAIQTILDTADKKGVSPA
-236 GSDQAEG
+236 VIIQTLSENTDAENGKSALVRELKEVLQDCSDQG
-243 EEDPAGSTKEEAREF
+243 IEELSIQDL
-258 WRKNG
+258 
-263 MDAYDFCVLETVED
+263 AYL
-277 KDNYVLNVILDRKT
+277 YYRRGLD
-291 AQQSLEMWGSLE
+291 
-303 DGSYFL
+303 
-309 LRAPLESVHNSS
+309 LESVSLHGVPSEEKYQKGREAADKIFEKLNSDETWVDIFLTVWNNQLVYQVTVLQDGVKNIYEVNAESGDIVCVVIDNEEAAAETPEAVESPAPQGQNTQTDSS
-321 SLANSFFLRVGLV
+321 SGGSYSN
-334 ITAIGA
+334 
-340 VMAMI
+340 
-345 LAGTVTRPIRE
+345 
-356 LTEISTRMKKLDFS
+356 EIDFS
-370 AKYEGTSR
+370 
-378 TEIADLGQN
+378 
-387 INELSETLE
+387 
-396 QTISEL
+396 
-402 KAANNELRRDIR
+402 DI
-414 RKEEV
+414 
-419 EAMRQDFLASV
+419 D
-430 THELKTP
+430 TW
-437 LALIQGYAEGLQE
+437 
-450 GISDDPESRD
+450 
-460 YYCEVIVDEAGKMN
+460 
-474 RMVQKLLTL
+474 L
-483 NQLEFGNN
+483 NQGKKVVKS
-491 AVTMEHFDI
+491 AT
-500 TELVRNY
+500 
-507 LSRAELLA
+507 S
-515 EQNGITVSMQ
+515 
-525 ETGPIMVWADEF
+525 
-537 LVEEVFANYYSN
+537 
-549 ACNHAAGDKIID
+549 
-561 IRFEEKENTVRVS
+561 
-574 VFNSGSPIPSESLP
+574 SGSVSSKINNVIRDST
-588 HLWEKFYKVDKA
+588 FG
-600 RTRAYGG
+600 R
-607 SGVGLSIVRA
+607 I
-617 IMNLLHQE
+617 NLNL
-625 YGVINYDNGVKF
+625 G
-637 WFELDT
+637 W
-643 SGAERQKDEPDTSE
+643 
-657 NEV
+657 

>member
-1 METNDALPWILNLC
+1 MERTMHPYADERLILQTGQGDIAALQRLFEQVYDAVYCYALSIVCDDWTAKNITEKTFLAVWEHAGDYHVETNDALPWILNLC

-173 NRQHSKITVT
+173 NRQHSEITVT
-183 TEDNMSLS
+183 TENNMSLS

-229 ELDAYAA
+229 ELDDENLTSDSNSVLLTVQEDDDKRSEQLQKQAIQTILDTADKKGVSPA
-236 GSDQAEG
+236 VIIQTLSENTDAENGKSALVRELKEVLQDCSDQG
-243 EEDPAGSTKEEAREF
+243 IEELSIQDL
-258 WRKNG
+258 
-263 MDAYDFCVLETVED
+263 AYL
-277 KDNYVLNVILDRKT
+277 YYRRGLD
-291 AQQSLEMWGSLE
+291 
-303 DGSYFL
+303 
-309 LRAPLESVHNSS
+309 LESVSLHGVPSEEKYQKGREAADKIFEKLNSDETWVDIFLTVWNNQLVYQVTVLQDGVKNIYEVNAESGDIVCVVIDNEEAAAETPEAVESPAPQGQNTQTDSS
-321 SLANSFFLRVGLV
+321 SGGSYSN
-334 ITAIGA
+334 
-340 VMAMI
+340 
-345 LAGTVTRPIRE
+345 
-356 LTEISTRMKKLDFS
+356 EIDFS
-370 AKYEGTSR
+370 
-378 TEIADLGQN
+378 
-387 INELSETLE
+387 
-396 QTISEL
+396 
-402 KAANNELRRDIR
+402 DI
-414 RKEEV
+414 
-419 EAMRQDFLASV
+419 D
-430 THELKTP
+430 TW
-437 LALIQGYAEGLQE
+437 
-450 GISDDPESRD
+450 
-460 YYCEVIVDEAGKMN
+460 
-474 RMVQKLLTL
+474 L
-483 NQLEFGNN
+483 NQGKKVVKS
-491 AVTMEHFDI
+491 AT
-500 TELVRNY
+500 
-507 LSRAELLA
+507 S
-515 EQNGITVSMQ
+515 
-525 ETGPIMVWADEF
+525 
-537 LVEEVFANYYSN
+537 
-549 ACNHAAGDKIID
+549 
-561 IRFEEKENTVRVS
+561 
-574 VFNSGSPIPSESLP
+574 SGSVSSKINNVIRDST
-588 HLWEKFYKVDKA
+588 FG
-600 RTRAYGG
+600 R
-607 SGVGLSIVRA
+607 I
-617 IMNLLHQE
+617 NLNL
-625 YGVINYDNGVKF
+625 G
-637 WFELDT
+637 W
-643 SGAERQKDEPDTSE
+643 
-657 NEV
+657 

>member
-1 METNDALPWILNLC
+1 MERTMHPYADERLILQTGQGDIAALQRLFEQVYDAVYCYALSIVCDDWTAKNITQKTFLAVWEHAGDYHVETNDALPWILNLC

-229 ELDAYAA
+229 ELDDEHLTSDSNSMLLTVQEDDDKRSEQLQKQAIQTILDTADKKGVSPA
-236 GSDQAEG
+236 VIIQTLSENTDAENGKSALVRELKEVLQDCSDQG
-243 EEDPAGSTKEEAREF
+243 IEELSIQDL
-258 WRKNG
+258 
-263 MDAYDFCVLETVED
+263 AYL
-277 KDNYVLNVILDRKT
+277 YYRRGLD
-291 AQQSLEMWGSLE
+291 
-303 DGSYFL
+303 
-309 LRAPLESVHNSS
+309 LESVSLHGVPSEEKYQKGREAADKIFEKLNSDETWVDI
-321 SLANSFFLRVGLV
+321 FLTVWNNQLV
-334 ITAIGA
+334 YQVTVLQDGVKNIYEVNAESGDIVCVVIDNEEAAAETPEA
-340 VMAMI
+340 VESPA
-345 LAGTVTRPIRE
+345 PQ
-356 LTEISTRMKKLDFS
+356 
-370 AKYEGTSR
+370 
-378 TEIADLGQN
+378 GQN
-387 INELSETLE
+387 TQTDSSFGGSYSNEINFS
-396 QTISEL
+396 
-402 KAANNELRRDIR
+402 DI
-414 RKEEV
+414 
-419 EAMRQDFLASV
+419 D
-430 THELKTP
+430 TW
-437 LALIQGYAEGLQE
+437 
-450 GISDDPESRD
+450 
-460 YYCEVIVDEAGKMN
+460 
-474 RMVQKLLTL
+474 L
-483 NQLEFGNN
+483 NQGKKVVKS
-491 AVTMEHFDI
+491 AT
-500 TELVRNY
+500 
-507 LSRAELLA
+507 S
-515 EQNGITVSMQ
+515 
-525 ETGPIMVWADEF
+525 
-537 LVEEVFANYYSN
+537 
-549 ACNHAAGDKIID
+549 
-561 IRFEEKENTVRVS
+561 
-574 VFNSGSPIPSESLP
+574 SGSVSSKINNVIRDAT
-588 HLWEKFYKVDKA
+588 FG
-600 RTRAYGG
+600 R
-607 SGVGLSIVRA
+607 I
-617 IMNLLHQE
+617 NLNL
-625 YGVINYDNGVKF
+625 G
-637 WFELDT
+637 W
-643 SGAERQKDEPDTSE
+643 
-657 NEV
+657 

>member
-1 METNDALPWILNLC
+1 MERTMHPYADERLILQTGQGDIAALQRLFEQVYDAVYCYALSIVCDDWTAKNITEKTFLAVWEHAGDYHVETNDALPWILNLC

-98 VMKSLSSMEE
+98 VMKTLSSMEE

-113 AARGIPEMTS
+113 AAKGIPEMTS

-173 NRQHSKITVT
+173 NRQHSEITVT

-229 ELDAYAA
+229 ELDDEHLTSDSNSMLLTVQEDDDKRSEQLQKQAIQTILDTADKKGVSPA
-236 GSDQAEG
+236 VIIQTLSENTDAENGKSALVRELKEVLQDCSDQG
-243 EEDPAGSTKEEAREF
+243 IEELSIQDL
-258 WRKNG
+258 
-263 MDAYDFCVLETVED
+263 AYL
-277 KDNYVLNVILDRKT
+277 YYRRGLD
-291 AQQSLEMWGSLE
+291 
-303 DGSYFL
+303 
-309 LRAPLESVHNSS
+309 LESVSLHGVPSEEKYQKGREAADKIFEKLNSDETWVDIFLTVWNNQLVYQVTVLQDGVKNIYEVNAESGDIVCVVIDNEEAAAETPEAVESPAPQGQNTQTDSS
-321 SLANSFFLRVGLV
+321 SGGSYSN
-334 ITAIGA
+334 
-340 VMAMI
+340 
-345 LAGTVTRPIRE
+345 
-356 LTEISTRMKKLDFS
+356 EIDFS
-370 AKYEGTSR
+370 
-378 TEIADLGQN
+378 
-387 INELSETLE
+387 
-396 QTISEL
+396 
-402 KAANNELRRDIR
+402 DI
-414 RKEEV
+414 
-419 EAMRQDFLASV
+419 D
-430 THELKTP
+430 TW
-437 LALIQGYAEGLQE
+437 
-450 GISDDPESRD
+450 
-460 YYCEVIVDEAGKMN
+460 
-474 RMVQKLLTL
+474 L
-483 NQLEFGNN
+483 NQGKKVVKS
-491 AVTMEHFDI
+491 AT
-500 TELVRNY
+500 
-507 LSRAELLA
+507 S
-515 EQNGITVSMQ
+515 
-525 ETGPIMVWADEF
+525 
-537 LVEEVFANYYSN
+537 
-549 ACNHAAGDKIID
+549 
-561 IRFEEKENTVRVS
+561 
-574 VFNSGSPIPSESLP
+574 SGSVSSKINNVIRDST
-588 HLWEKFYKVDKA
+588 FG
-600 RTRAYGG
+600 R
-607 SGVGLSIVRA
+607 I
-617 IMNLLHQE
+617 NLNL
-625 YGVINYDNGVKF
+625 G
-637 WFELDT
+637 W
-643 SGAERQKDEPDTSE
+643 
-657 NEV
+657 

>member
-1 METNDALPWILNLC
+1 MERTMHPYADERLILQTGQGDIAALQRLFEQVYDAVYCYALSIVCDDWTAKNITEKTFLAVWEHAGDYNVETNDALPWILNLC

-229 ELDAYAA
+229 ELDDEHLTSDSNSMLLTVQEDDDKRSEQLQKQAIQTILDTADKKDVSPA
-236 GSDQAEG
+236 VIIQTLSENTDAENGKSALVRELKEVLQDCSDQG
-243 EEDPAGSTKEEAREF
+243 IEELSIQDL
-258 WRKNG
+258 
-263 MDAYDFCVLETVED
+263 AYL
-277 KDNYVLNVILDRKT
+277 YYRRGLD
-291 AQQSLEMWGSLE
+291 
-303 DGSYFL
+303 
-309 LRAPLESVHNSS
+309 LESVSLHGVPSEEKYQKGREAADKIFEKLNSDETWVDIFLTVWNNQLVYQVTVLQDGVKNIYEVNAESGDIVCVVIDNEEAAAETPEAVESPAPQGQNTQTDSS
-321 SLANSFFLRVGLV
+321 SGGSYSN
-334 ITAIGA
+334 
-340 VMAMI
+340 
-345 LAGTVTRPIRE
+345 
-356 LTEISTRMKKLDFS
+356 EIDFS
-370 AKYEGTSR
+370 
-378 TEIADLGQN
+378 
-387 INELSETLE
+387 
-396 QTISEL
+396 
-402 KAANNELRRDIR
+402 DI
-414 RKEEV
+414 
-419 EAMRQDFLASV
+419 D
-430 THELKTP
+430 TW
-437 LALIQGYAEGLQE
+437 
-450 GISDDPESRD
+450 
-460 YYCEVIVDEAGKMN
+460 
-474 RMVQKLLTL
+474 L
-483 NQLEFGNN
+483 NQGKKVVKS
-491 AVTMEHFDI
+491 AT
-500 TELVRNY
+500 
-507 LSRAELLA
+507 S
-515 EQNGITVSMQ
+515 
-525 ETGPIMVWADEF
+525 
-537 LVEEVFANYYSN
+537 
-549 ACNHAAGDKIID
+549 
-561 IRFEEKENTVRVS
+561 
-574 VFNSGSPIPSESLP
+574 SGSVSSKINNVIRDATFERINLN
-588 HLWEKFYKVDKA
+588 
-600 RTRAYGG
+600 
-607 SGVGLSIVRA
+607 LS
-617 IMNLLHQE
+617 
-625 YGVINYDNGVKF
+625 
-637 WFELDT
+637 W
-643 SGAERQKDEPDTSE
+643 
-657 NEV
+657 

>member
-1 METNDALPWILNLC
+1 MERTMHPYADERLILQTGQGDIAALQRLFEQVYDAVYCYALSIVCDDWTAKNITQKTFLAVWEHAGDYHVETNDALPWILNLC

-53 MRQVVILKAVMGLE
+53 MRQVVILKAAMGLE

-183 TEDNMSLS
+183 TENNMSLS

-229 ELDAYAA
+229 ELDDEHLTSDSNSMLLTVQEDDDKRSEQLQKQAIQTILDTADKKGVSPA
-236 GSDQAEG
+236 VIIQTLSENTDAENGKSALVRELKEVLQDCSDQG
-243 EEDPAGSTKEEAREF
+243 IEELSIQDL
-258 WRKNG
+258 
-263 MDAYDFCVLETVED
+263 AYL
-277 KDNYVLNVILDRKT
+277 YYRRGLD
-291 AQQSLEMWGSLE
+291 
-303 DGSYFL
+303 
-309 LRAPLESVHNSS
+309 LESVSLHGVPSEEKYQKGREAADKIFEKLKSDETWVDIFLTVWNNQLVYQVTVLQDGVKNIYEVNAESGDIVCVVIDNEEVAAETPEAVESPAPQGQNTQTDSS
-321 SLANSFFLRVGLV
+321 SGGSYSN
-334 ITAIGA
+334 
-340 VMAMI
+340 
-345 LAGTVTRPIRE
+345 
-356 LTEISTRMKKLDFS
+356 EIDFS
-370 AKYEGTSR
+370 DIDTWLDQGKKVVKSATS
-378 TEIADLGQN
+378 
-387 INELSETLE
+387 
-396 QTISEL
+396 
-402 KAANNELRRDIR
+402 
-414 RKEEV
+414 
-419 EAMRQDFLASV
+419 
-430 THELKTP
+430 
-437 LALIQGYAEGLQE
+437 
-450 GISDDPESRD
+450 
-460 YYCEVIVDEAGKMN
+460 
-474 RMVQKLLTL
+474 
-483 NQLEFGNN
+483 
-491 AVTMEHFDI
+491 
-500 TELVRNY
+500 
-507 LSRAELLA
+507 
-515 EQNGITVSMQ
+515 
-525 ETGPIMVWADEF
+525 
-537 LVEEVFANYYSN
+537 
-549 ACNHAAGDKIID
+549 
-561 IRFEEKENTVRVS
+561 
-574 VFNSGSPIPSESLP
+574 SGSVSSKINNVIRDAT
-588 HLWEKFYKVDKA
+588 FG
-600 RTRAYGG
+600 R
-607 SGVGLSIVRA
+607 I
-617 IMNLLHQE
+617 NLNL
-625 YGVINYDNGVKF
+625 G
-637 WFELDT
+637 W
-643 SGAERQKDEPDTSE
+643 
-657 NEV
+657 

>member
-1 METNDALPWILNLC
+1 MERTMHPYADERLILQTGQGDIAALQRLFEQVYDAVYCYALSIVCDDWTAKNITEKTFLAVWEHAGDYHVETNDALPWILNLC

-98 VMKSLSSMEE
+98 VMKTLSSMEE

-173 NRQHSKITVT
+173 NRQHSEITVT

-229 ELDAYAA
+229 ELDDEHLTPDSNSMLLTVQEDDDKRSEQLQKQAIQTILDTADKKGVSPA
-236 GSDQAEG
+236 VIIQTLSENTDAENGKSALVRELKEVLQDCSDQG
-243 EEDPAGSTKEEAREF
+243 IEELSIQDL
-258 WRKNG
+258 
-263 MDAYDFCVLETVED
+263 AYL
-277 KDNYVLNVILDRKT
+277 YYRRGLD
-291 AQQSLEMWGSLE
+291 
-303 DGSYFL
+303 
-309 LRAPLESVHNSS
+309 LESVSLHGVPSEEKYQKGREAADKIFEKLNSDETWVDI
-321 SLANSFFLRVGLV
+321 FLTVWNNQLV
-334 ITAIGA
+334 YQVTVLQDGVKNIYEVNAESGDIVCVVIDNEEAAAETPEA
-340 VMAMI
+340 VESPA
-345 LAGTVTRPIRE
+345 PQ
-356 LTEISTRMKKLDFS
+356 
-370 AKYEGTSR
+370 
-378 TEIADLGQN
+378 GQN
-387 INELSETLE
+387 TQTDSSFGGSYSNEINFS
-396 QTISEL
+396 
-402 KAANNELRRDIR
+402 DI
-414 RKEEV
+414 
-419 EAMRQDFLASV
+419 D
-430 THELKTP
+430 TW
-437 LALIQGYAEGLQE
+437 
-450 GISDDPESRD
+450 
-460 YYCEVIVDEAGKMN
+460 
-474 RMVQKLLTL
+474 L
-483 NQLEFGNN
+483 NQGKKVVKS
-491 AVTMEHFDI
+491 AT
-500 TELVRNY
+500 
-507 LSRAELLA
+507 S
-515 EQNGITVSMQ
+515 
-525 ETGPIMVWADEF
+525 
-537 LVEEVFANYYSN
+537 
-549 ACNHAAGDKIID
+549 
-561 IRFEEKENTVRVS
+561 
-574 VFNSGSPIPSESLP
+574 SGSVSSKIDNVIRDATFGRINLN
-588 HLWEKFYKVDKA
+588 
-600 RTRAYGG
+600 
-607 SGVGLSIVRA
+607 LS
-617 IMNLLHQE
+617 
-625 YGVINYDNGVKF
+625 
-637 WFELDT
+637 W
-643 SGAERQKDEPDTSE
+643 
-657 NEV
+657 

>member
-1 METNDALPWILNLC
+1 MERTMHPYADERLILQTGQGDIAALQRLFEQVYDAVYCYALSIVCDDWTAKNITEKTFLAVWEHAGDYHVETNDALPWILNLC

-173 NRQHSKITVT
+173 NRQHSEITVT
-183 TEDNMSLS
+183 TENNMSLS

-229 ELDAYAA
+229 ELDDEHLTPDSNSMLLTVQEDDDKRSEQLQKQAIQTILDTADKKGVSPA
-236 GSDQAEG
+236 VIIQTLSENTDAENGKSALVRELKEVLQDCSDQG
-243 EEDPAGSTKEEAREF
+243 IEELSIQDL
-258 WRKNG
+258 
-263 MDAYDFCVLETVED
+263 AYL
-277 KDNYVLNVILDRKT
+277 YYRRGLD
-291 AQQSLEMWGSLE
+291 
-303 DGSYFL
+303 
-309 LRAPLESVHNSS
+309 LESVSLHGVPSEEKYQKGREAADKIFEKLNSDETWVDIFLTVWNNQLVYQVTVLQDGVKNIYEVNAESGDIVCVVIDNEEAAAETPEAVESPAPQGQNTQTDSS
-321 SLANSFFLRVGLV
+321 SGGSYSN
-334 ITAIGA
+334 
-340 VMAMI
+340 
-345 LAGTVTRPIRE
+345 
-356 LTEISTRMKKLDFS
+356 EIDFS
-370 AKYEGTSR
+370 
-378 TEIADLGQN
+378 
-387 INELSETLE
+387 
-396 QTISEL
+396 
-402 KAANNELRRDIR
+402 DI
-414 RKEEV
+414 
-419 EAMRQDFLASV
+419 D
-430 THELKTP
+430 TW
-437 LALIQGYAEGLQE
+437 
-450 GISDDPESRD
+450 
-460 YYCEVIVDEAGKMN
+460 
-474 RMVQKLLTL
+474 L
-483 NQLEFGNN
+483 NQGKKVVKS
-491 AVTMEHFDI
+491 AT
-500 TELVRNY
+500 
-507 LSRAELLA
+507 S
-515 EQNGITVSMQ
+515 
-525 ETGPIMVWADEF
+525 
-537 LVEEVFANYYSN
+537 
-549 ACNHAAGDKIID
+549 
-561 IRFEEKENTVRVS
+561 
-574 VFNSGSPIPSESLP
+574 SGSVSSKINNVIRDST
-588 HLWEKFYKVDKA
+588 FG
-600 RTRAYGG
+600 R
-607 SGVGLSIVRA
+607 I
-617 IMNLLHQE
+617 NLNL
-625 YGVINYDNGVKF
+625 G
-637 WFELDT
+637 W
-643 SGAERQKDEPDTSE
+643 
-657 NEV
+657 

>member
-1 METNDALPWILNLC
+1 MERTMQPYADERLILQTGQGDIAALQRLFEQVYDAVYCYALSIVCDDWTAKNITEKTFLAVWEHAGDYHVETNDALPWILNLC

-173 NRQHSKITVT
+173 NRQHSEITVT

-229 ELDAYAA
+229 ELDDEHLTSDSNSMLLTVQEDDDKRSEQLQKQAIQTILDTADKKGVSPA
-236 GSDQAEG
+236 VIIQTLSENTDAENGKSALVRELKEVLQDCSDQG
-243 EEDPAGSTKEEAREF
+243 IEELSIQDL
-258 WRKNG
+258 
-263 MDAYDFCVLETVED
+263 AYL
-277 KDNYVLNVILDRKT
+277 YYRRGLD
-291 AQQSLEMWGSLE
+291 
-303 DGSYFL
+303 
-309 LRAPLESVHNSS
+309 LESVSLHGVPSEEKYQKGREAADKIFEKLNSDETWVDIFLTVWNNQLVYQVTVLQDGVKNIYEVNAESGDIVCVVIDNEEAAAETPEAVESPAPQGQNTQTDSS
-321 SLANSFFLRVGLV
+321 SGGSYSNV
-334 ITAIGA
+334 I
-340 VMAMI
+340 
-345 LAGTVTRPIRE
+345 
-356 LTEISTRMKKLDFS
+356 DFS
-370 AKYEGTSR
+370 
-378 TEIADLGQN
+378 
-387 INELSETLE
+387 
-396 QTISEL
+396 
-402 KAANNELRRDIR
+402 DI
-414 RKEEV
+414 
-419 EAMRQDFLASV
+419 D
-430 THELKTP
+430 TW
-437 LALIQGYAEGLQE
+437 
-450 GISDDPESRD
+450 
-460 YYCEVIVDEAGKMN
+460 
-474 RMVQKLLTL
+474 L
-483 NQLEFGNN
+483 NQGKKVVKS
-491 AVTMEHFDI
+491 AT
-500 TELVRNY
+500 
-507 LSRAELLA
+507 S
-515 EQNGITVSMQ
+515 
-525 ETGPIMVWADEF
+525 
-537 LVEEVFANYYSN
+537 
-549 ACNHAAGDKIID
+549 
-561 IRFEEKENTVRVS
+561 
-574 VFNSGSPIPSESLP
+574 SGSVSSKINNVIQDATFGRINLN
-588 HLWEKFYKVDKA
+588 
-600 RTRAYGG
+600 
-607 SGVGLSIVRA
+607 LS
-617 IMNLLHQE
+617 
-625 YGVINYDNGVKF
+625 
-637 WFELDT
+637 W
-643 SGAERQKDEPDTSE
+643 
-657 NEV
+657 

>member
-1 METNDALPWILNLC
+1 MERTMHPYADERLILQTGQGDIAALQRLFEQVYDAVYCYALSIVCDDWTAKNITEKTFLAVWEHAGDYHVETNDALPWILNLC

-98 VMKSLSSMEE
+98 VMKTLSSMEE

-173 NRQHSKITVT
+173 NRQNSEITVT
-183 TEDNMSLS
+183 TENNMSLS

-229 ELDAYAA
+229 ELDDEHLTSDSNSMLLTVQEDDDKRSEQLQKQAIQTILDTADKKGVSPA
-236 GSDQAEG
+236 VIIQTLSENTDAEDGKSALVRELKEVLQDCSDQG
-243 EEDPAGSTKEEAREF
+243 IEELSIQDL
-258 WRKNG
+258 
-263 MDAYDFCVLETVED
+263 AYL
-277 KDNYVLNVILDRKT
+277 YYRRGLD
-291 AQQSLEMWGSLE
+291 
-303 DGSYFL
+303 
-309 LRAPLESVHNSS
+309 LESVSLHGVPSEEKYQKGREAADKIFEKLNSDETWVDIFLTVWNNQLVYQVTVLQDGVKNIYEVNAESGDIVCVVIDNEEAAAETPEAVESPAPQGQNTQTDSS
-321 SLANSFFLRVGLV
+321 SGGSYSN
-334 ITAIGA
+334 
-340 VMAMI
+340 
-345 LAGTVTRPIRE
+345 
-356 LTEISTRMKKLDFS
+356 EIDFS
-370 AKYEGTSR
+370 
-378 TEIADLGQN
+378 
-387 INELSETLE
+387 
-396 QTISEL
+396 
-402 KAANNELRRDIR
+402 DI
-414 RKEEV
+414 
-419 EAMRQDFLASV
+419 D
-430 THELKTP
+430 TW
-437 LALIQGYAEGLQE
+437 
-450 GISDDPESRD
+450 
-460 YYCEVIVDEAGKMN
+460 
-474 RMVQKLLTL
+474 L
-483 NQLEFGNN
+483 NQGKKVVKS
-491 AVTMEHFDI
+491 AT
-500 TELVRNY
+500 
-507 LSRAELLA
+507 S
-515 EQNGITVSMQ
+515 
-525 ETGPIMVWADEF
+525 
-537 LVEEVFANYYSN
+537 
-549 ACNHAAGDKIID
+549 
-561 IRFEEKENTVRVS
+561 
-574 VFNSGSPIPSESLP
+574 SGSVSSKINNVIRDAT
-588 HLWEKFYKVDKA
+588 FG
-600 RTRAYGG
+600 R
-607 SGVGLSIVRA
+607 I
-617 IMNLLHQE
+617 NLNL
-625 YGVINYDNGVKF
+625 G
-637 WFELDT
+637 W
-643 SGAERQKDEPDTSE
+643 
-657 NEV
+657 

>member
-1 METNDALPWILNLC
+1 MERTMHPYADERLILQTGQGDIAALQRLFEQVYDVVYCYALSIVCDDWTAKNITEKTFLAVWEHAGDYHVETNDALPWILNLC

-229 ELDAYAA
+229 ELDDEHLTSDSNSMLLTVQEDDDKRSEQLQKQAIQTILDTADKKGVSPA
-236 GSDQAEG
+236 VIIQTLSENTDAENGKSALVRELKEVLQDCSDQG
-243 EEDPAGSTKEEAREF
+243 IEELSIQDL
-258 WRKNG
+258 
-263 MDAYDFCVLETVED
+263 AYL
-277 KDNYVLNVILDRKT
+277 YYRRGLD
-291 AQQSLEMWGSLE
+291 
-303 DGSYFL
+303 
-309 LRAPLESVHNSS
+309 LESVSLHGVPSEEKYQKGREAADKIFEKLNSDETWVDIFLTVWNNQLVYQVTVLQDGVKNIYEVNAESGDIVCVVIDNEEAAAETPEAVESPAPQGQNTQTDSS
-321 SLANSFFLRVGLV
+321 SGGSYSN
-334 ITAIGA
+334 
-340 VMAMI
+340 
-345 LAGTVTRPIRE
+345 
-356 LTEISTRMKKLDFS
+356 EIDFS
-370 AKYEGTSR
+370 
-378 TEIADLGQN
+378 
-387 INELSETLE
+387 
-396 QTISEL
+396 
-402 KAANNELRRDIR
+402 DI
-414 RKEEV
+414 
-419 EAMRQDFLASV
+419 D
-430 THELKTP
+430 TW
-437 LALIQGYAEGLQE
+437 
-450 GISDDPESRD
+450 
-460 YYCEVIVDEAGKMN
+460 
-474 RMVQKLLTL
+474 L
-483 NQLEFGNN
+483 NQGKKVVKS
-491 AVTMEHFDI
+491 AT
-500 TELVRNY
+500 
-507 LSRAELLA
+507 S
-515 EQNGITVSMQ
+515 
-525 ETGPIMVWADEF
+525 
-537 LVEEVFANYYSN
+537 
-549 ACNHAAGDKIID
+549 
-561 IRFEEKENTVRVS
+561 
-574 VFNSGSPIPSESLP
+574 SGSVSSKINNVIRDATFGRINLN
-588 HLWEKFYKVDKA
+588 
-600 RTRAYGG
+600 
-607 SGVGLSIVRA
+607 LS
-617 IMNLLHQE
+617 
-625 YGVINYDNGVKF
+625 
-637 WFELDT
+637 W
-643 SGAERQKDEPDTSE
+643 
-657 NEV
+657 

>member
-1 METNDALPWILNLC
+1 MERTMHPYADERLILQTGQGDIAALQRLFEQVYDVVYCYALSIVCDDWTAKNITEKTFLAVWEHAGDYHVETNDALPWILNLC

-173 NRQHSKITVT
+173 NRQHSEITVT
-183 TEDNMSLS
+183 TENNMSLS

-229 ELDAYAA
+229 ELDDEHLTSDSNSMLLTVQEDDDKRSEQLQKQAIQTILDTADKEGVSPA
-236 GSDQAEG
+236 VIIQTLSENTDAENGKSALVRELKEVLRDCSDQG
-243 EEDPAGSTKEEAREF
+243 IEELSIQDL
-258 WRKNG
+258 
-263 MDAYDFCVLETVED
+263 AYL
-277 KDNYVLNVILDRKT
+277 YYRRGLD
-291 AQQSLEMWGSLE
+291 
-303 DGSYFL
+303 
-309 LRAPLESVHNSS
+309 LESVSLHGVPSEEKYQKGREAADKIFEKLNSDETWVDIFLTVWNNQLVYQVTVLQDGVKNIYEVNAESGDIVCVVIDNEEAAAETPEAVESPAPQGQNTQTDSS
-321 SLANSFFLRVGLV
+321 SGGSYSN
-334 ITAIGA
+334 
-340 VMAMI
+340 
-345 LAGTVTRPIRE
+345 
-356 LTEISTRMKKLDFS
+356 EIDFS
-370 AKYEGTSR
+370 DIDTWLNQGKKVVKSATSS
-378 TEIADLGQN
+378 G
-387 INELSETLE
+387 
-396 QTISEL
+396 
-402 KAANNELRRDIR
+402 
-414 RKEEV
+414 
-419 EAMRQDFLASV
+419 SV
-430 THELKTP
+430 
-437 LALIQGYAEGLQE
+437 
-450 GISDDPESRD
+450 SS
-460 YYCEVIVDEAGKMN
+460 KMN
-474 RMVQKLLTL
+474 NVIRDATFGRINL
-483 NQLEFGNN
+483 NLG
-491 AVTMEHFDI
+491 
-500 TELVRNY
+500 
-507 LSRAELLA
+507 
-515 EQNGITVSMQ
+515 
-525 ETGPIMVWADEF
+525 W
-537 LVEEVFANYYSN
+537 
-549 ACNHAAGDKIID
+549 
-561 IRFEEKENTVRVS
+561 
-574 VFNSGSPIPSESLP
+574 
-588 HLWEKFYKVDKA
+588 
-600 RTRAYGG
+600 
-607 SGVGLSIVRA
+607 
-617 IMNLLHQE
+617 
-625 YGVINYDNGVKF
+625 
-637 WFELDT
+637 
-643 SGAERQKDEPDTSE
+643 
-657 NEV
+657 

>member
-1 METNDALPWILNLC
+1 MERTMHPYADERLILQTGQGDIAALQRLFEQVYDAVYCYALSIVCDDWTAKNITEKTFLAVWEHAGDYHVETNDALPWILNLC

-98 VMKSLSSMEE
+98 VMKTLSSMEE

-173 NRQHSKITVT
+173 NRQNSEITVT
-183 TEDNMSLS
+183 TENNMSLS

-229 ELDAYAA
+229 ELDDEHLTSDSNSMLLTVQEDDDKRSEQLQKQAIQTILDTADKKGVSPA
-236 GSDQAEG
+236 VIIQTLSENTDAEDGKSALVRELKEVLQDCSDQG
-243 EEDPAGSTKEEAREF
+243 IEELSIQDL
-258 WRKNG
+258 
-263 MDAYDFCVLETVED
+263 AYL
-277 KDNYVLNVILDRKT
+277 YYRRGLD
-291 AQQSLEMWGSLE
+291 
-303 DGSYFL
+303 
-309 LRAPLESVHNSS
+309 LESVSLHGVPSEEKYQKGREAADKIFEKLNSDETWVDIFLTVWNNQLVYQVTVLQDGVKNIYEVNAESGDIVCVVIDNEEAAAETPEAVESPAPQGQNTQTDSS
-321 SLANSFFLRVGLV
+321 SGGSYSN
-334 ITAIGA
+334 
-340 VMAMI
+340 
-345 LAGTVTRPIRE
+345 
-356 LTEISTRMKKLDFS
+356 EIDFS
-370 AKYEGTSR
+370 
-378 TEIADLGQN
+378 
-387 INELSETLE
+387 
-396 QTISEL
+396 
-402 KAANNELRRDIR
+402 DI
-414 RKEEV
+414 
-419 EAMRQDFLASV
+419 D
-430 THELKTP
+430 TW
-437 LALIQGYAEGLQE
+437 
-450 GISDDPESRD
+450 
-460 YYCEVIVDEAGKMN
+460 
-474 RMVQKLLTL
+474 L
-483 NQLEFGNN
+483 NQGKKVVKS
-491 AVTMEHFDI
+491 AT
-500 TELVRNY
+500 
-507 LSRAELLA
+507 S
-515 EQNGITVSMQ
+515 
-525 ETGPIMVWADEF
+525 
-537 LVEEVFANYYSN
+537 
-549 ACNHAAGDKIID
+549 
-561 IRFEEKENTVRVS
+561 
-574 VFNSGSPIPSESLP
+574 SGSVSSKINNVIQDATFGRINLN
-588 HLWEKFYKVDKA
+588 
-600 RTRAYGG
+600 
-607 SGVGLSIVRA
+607 LS
-617 IMNLLHQE
+617 
-625 YGVINYDNGVKF
+625 
-637 WFELDT
+637 W
-643 SGAERQKDEPDTSE
+643 
-657 NEV
+657 

>member
-1 METNDALPWILNLC
+1 MERTMQPYADERLILQTGQGDIAALQRLFEQVYDAVYCYALSIVCDDWTAKNITEKTFLAVWEHAGDYHVETNDALPWILNLC

-229 ELDAYAA
+229 ELDDEHLTSDSNSMLLTVQEDDDKRSEQLQKQAIQTILDTADKKGVSPA
-236 GSDQAEG
+236 VIIQTLSENTDAENGKSALVRELKEVLQDCSDQG
-243 EEDPAGSTKEEAREF
+243 IEELSIQDL
-258 WRKNG
+258 
-263 MDAYDFCVLETVED
+263 AYL
-277 KDNYVLNVILDRKT
+277 YYRRGLD
-291 AQQSLEMWGSLE
+291 
-303 DGSYFL
+303 
-309 LRAPLESVHNSS
+309 LESVSLHGVPSEEKYQKGREAADKIFEKLNSDETWVDI
-321 SLANSFFLRVGLV
+321 FLTVWNNQLV
-334 ITAIGA
+334 YQVTVLQDGVKNIYEVNAESGDIVCVVIDNEEAAAETPEA
-340 VMAMI
+340 VESPA
-345 LAGTVTRPIRE
+345 PQ
-356 LTEISTRMKKLDFS
+356 
-370 AKYEGTSR
+370 
-378 TEIADLGQN
+378 GQN
-387 INELSETLE
+387 TQTDSSFGGSYSNEINFS
-396 QTISEL
+396 
-402 KAANNELRRDIR
+402 DI
-414 RKEEV
+414 
-419 EAMRQDFLASV
+419 D
-430 THELKTP
+430 TW
-437 LALIQGYAEGLQE
+437 
-450 GISDDPESRD
+450 
-460 YYCEVIVDEAGKMN
+460 
-474 RMVQKLLTL
+474 L
-483 NQLEFGNN
+483 NQGKKVVKS
-491 AVTMEHFDI
+491 AT
-500 TELVRNY
+500 
-507 LSRAELLA
+507 S
-515 EQNGITVSMQ
+515 
-525 ETGPIMVWADEF
+525 
-537 LVEEVFANYYSN
+537 
-549 ACNHAAGDKIID
+549 
-561 IRFEEKENTVRVS
+561 
-574 VFNSGSPIPSESLP
+574 SGSVSSKINNVIQDATFGRINLN
-588 HLWEKFYKVDKA
+588 
-600 RTRAYGG
+600 
-607 SGVGLSIVRA
+607 LS
-617 IMNLLHQE
+617 
-625 YGVINYDNGVKF
+625 
-637 WFELDT
+637 W
-643 SGAERQKDEPDTSE
+643 
-657 NEV
+657 

>member
-1 METNDALPWILNLC
+1 MERTMHPYADERLILQTGQGDIAALQRLFEQVYDAVYCYALSIVCDDWTAKNITEKTFLAVWEHAGDYHVETNDALPWILNLC

-229 ELDAYAA
+229 ELDDEHLTSDSNSMLLTVQEDDDKRSEQLQKQAIQTILDTADKKGVSPA
-236 GSDQAEG
+236 VIIQTLSENTDAENGKSALVRELKEVLQDCSDQG
-243 EEDPAGSTKEEAREF
+243 IEELSIQDL
-258 WRKNG
+258 
-263 MDAYDFCVLETVED
+263 AYL
-277 KDNYVLNVILDRKT
+277 YYRRGLD
-291 AQQSLEMWGSLE
+291 
-303 DGSYFL
+303 
-309 LRAPLESVHNSS
+309 LESVSLHGVPSEEKYQKGREAADKIFEKLNSDETWVDI
-321 SLANSFFLRVGLV
+321 FLTVWNNQLV
-334 ITAIGA
+334 YQVTVLQDGVKNIYEVNAESGDIVCVVIDNEEAAAETPEA
-340 VMAMI
+340 VESPA
-345 LAGTVTRPIRE
+345 PQ
-356 LTEISTRMKKLDFS
+356 
-370 AKYEGTSR
+370 
-378 TEIADLGQN
+378 GQN
-387 INELSETLE
+387 TQTDSSFGGSYSNEINFS
-396 QTISEL
+396 
-402 KAANNELRRDIR
+402 DI
-414 RKEEV
+414 
-419 EAMRQDFLASV
+419 D
-430 THELKTP
+430 TW
-437 LALIQGYAEGLQE
+437 
-450 GISDDPESRD
+450 
-460 YYCEVIVDEAGKMN
+460 
-474 RMVQKLLTL
+474 L
-483 NQLEFGNN
+483 NQGKKVVKS
-491 AVTMEHFDI
+491 AT
-500 TELVRNY
+500 
-507 LSRAELLA
+507 S
-515 EQNGITVSMQ
+515 
-525 ETGPIMVWADEF
+525 
-537 LVEEVFANYYSN
+537 
-549 ACNHAAGDKIID
+549 
-561 IRFEEKENTVRVS
+561 
-574 VFNSGSPIPSESLP
+574 SGSVSSKINNVIRDAT
-588 HLWEKFYKVDKA
+588 FG
-600 RTRAYGG
+600 R
-607 SGVGLSIVRA
+607 I
-617 IMNLLHQE
+617 NLNL
-625 YGVINYDNGVKF
+625 G
-637 WFELDT
+637 W
-643 SGAERQKDEPDTSE
+643 
-657 NEV
+657 

>member
-1 METNDALPWILNLC
+1 MERTMHPYADERLILQTGQGDIAALQRLFEQVYDAVYCYALSIVCDDWTAKNITEKTFLAVWEHAGDYHVETNDALPWILNLC

-229 ELDAYAA
+229 ELDDEHLTSDSNSMLLTVQEDDDKRSEQLQKQAIQTILDTADKKGVSPA
-236 GSDQAEG
+236 VIIQTLSENTDAENGKSALVRELKEVLQDCSDQG
-243 EEDPAGSTKEEAREF
+243 IEELSIQDL
-258 WRKNG
+258 
-263 MDAYDFCVLETVED
+263 AYL
-277 KDNYVLNVILDRKT
+277 YYRRGLD
-291 AQQSLEMWGSLE
+291 
-303 DGSYFL
+303 
-309 LRAPLESVHNSS
+309 LESVSLHGVPSEEKYQKGREAADKIFEKLNSDETWVDIFLTVWNNQLVYQVTVLQDGVKNIYEVNAESGDIVCVVIDNEEAAAETPEAVESPAPQGQNTQTDSS
-321 SLANSFFLRVGLV
+321 SGGSYSN
-334 ITAIGA
+334 
-340 VMAMI
+340 
-345 LAGTVTRPIRE
+345 
-356 LTEISTRMKKLDFS
+356 EINFS
-370 AKYEGTSR
+370 
-378 TEIADLGQN
+378 
-387 INELSETLE
+387 
-396 QTISEL
+396 
-402 KAANNELRRDIR
+402 DI
-414 RKEEV
+414 
-419 EAMRQDFLASV
+419 D
-430 THELKTP
+430 TW
-437 LALIQGYAEGLQE
+437 
-450 GISDDPESRD
+450 
-460 YYCEVIVDEAGKMN
+460 
-474 RMVQKLLTL
+474 L
-483 NQLEFGNN
+483 NQGKKVVKS
-491 AVTMEHFDI
+491 AT
-500 TELVRNY
+500 
-507 LSRAELLA
+507 S
-515 EQNGITVSMQ
+515 
-525 ETGPIMVWADEF
+525 
-537 LVEEVFANYYSN
+537 
-549 ACNHAAGDKIID
+549 
-561 IRFEEKENTVRVS
+561 
-574 VFNSGSPIPSESLP
+574 SGSVSSKINNVIRDSTFGRINLN
-588 HLWEKFYKVDKA
+588 
-600 RTRAYGG
+600 
-607 SGVGLSIVRA
+607 LS
-617 IMNLLHQE
+617 
-625 YGVINYDNGVKF
+625 
-637 WFELDT
+637 W
-643 SGAERQKDEPDTSE
+643 
-657 NEV
+657 

>member
-1 METNDALPWILNLC
+1 MERTMQTYADERLILQTGQGDIAALQRLFEQVYDAVYCYALSIVCDDWTAKNITQKTFLAVWEHAGDYHVETNDALPWILNLC

-229 ELDAYAA
+229 ELDDEHLTSDSNSMLLTVQEDDDKRSEQLQKQAIQTILDTADKKGVSPA
-236 GSDQAEG
+236 VIIQTLSENTDAENGKSALVRELKEVLQDCSDQG
-243 EEDPAGSTKEEAREF
+243 IEELSIQDL
-258 WRKNG
+258 
-263 MDAYDFCVLETVED
+263 AYL
-277 KDNYVLNVILDRKT
+277 YYRRGLD
-291 AQQSLEMWGSLE
+291 
-303 DGSYFL
+303 
-309 LRAPLESVHNSS
+309 LESVSLHGVPSEEKYQKGREAADKIFEKLNSDETWVDI
-321 SLANSFFLRVGLV
+321 FLTVWNNQLV
-334 ITAIGA
+334 YQVTVLQDGVKNIYEVNAESGDIVCVVIDNEEAAAETPEA
-340 VMAMI
+340 VESPA
-345 LAGTVTRPIRE
+345 PQ
-356 LTEISTRMKKLDFS
+356 
-370 AKYEGTSR
+370 
-378 TEIADLGQN
+378 GQN
-387 INELSETLE
+387 TQTDSSFGGSYSNEINFS
-396 QTISEL
+396 
-402 KAANNELRRDIR
+402 DI
-414 RKEEV
+414 
-419 EAMRQDFLASV
+419 D
-430 THELKTP
+430 TW
-437 LALIQGYAEGLQE
+437 
-450 GISDDPESRD
+450 
-460 YYCEVIVDEAGKMN
+460 
-474 RMVQKLLTL
+474 L
-483 NQLEFGNN
+483 NQGKKVVKS
-491 AVTMEHFDI
+491 AT
-500 TELVRNY
+500 
-507 LSRAELLA
+507 S
-515 EQNGITVSMQ
+515 
-525 ETGPIMVWADEF
+525 
-537 LVEEVFANYYSN
+537 
-549 ACNHAAGDKIID
+549 
-561 IRFEEKENTVRVS
+561 
-574 VFNSGSPIPSESLP
+574 SGSVSSKINNVIRDATFGRINLN
-588 HLWEKFYKVDKA
+588 
-600 RTRAYGG
+600 
-607 SGVGLSIVRA
+607 LS
-617 IMNLLHQE
+617 
-625 YGVINYDNGVKF
+625 
-637 WFELDT
+637 W
-643 SGAERQKDEPDTSE
+643 
-657 NEV
+657 

>member
-1 METNDALPWILNLC
+1 MERTMHPYADERLILQTGQGDIAALQRLFEQVYDAVYCYALSIVCDDWTAKNITQKTFLAVWEHAGDYHVETNDALPWILNLC

-229 ELDAYAA
+229 ELDDEHLTSDSNSMLLTVQEDDDKRSEQLQKQAIQTILDTADKKGVSPA
-236 GSDQAEG
+236 VIIQTLSENTDAEDGKSALVRELKEVLQDCSDQG
-243 EEDPAGSTKEEAREF
+243 IEELSIQDL
-258 WRKNG
+258 
-263 MDAYDFCVLETVED
+263 AYL
-277 KDNYVLNVILDRKT
+277 YYRRGLD
-291 AQQSLEMWGSLE
+291 
-303 DGSYFL
+303 
-309 LRAPLESVHNSS
+309 LESVSLHGVPSEEKYQKGREAADKIFEKLNSDETWVDI
-321 SLANSFFLRVGLV
+321 FLTVWNNQLV
-334 ITAIGA
+334 YQVTVLQDGVKNIYEVNAESGDIVCVVIDNEEAAAETPEA
-340 VMAMI
+340 VESPA
-345 LAGTVTRPIRE
+345 PQ
-356 LTEISTRMKKLDFS
+356 
-370 AKYEGTSR
+370 
-378 TEIADLGQN
+378 GQN
-387 INELSETLE
+387 TQTDSSFGGSYSNEINFS
-396 QTISEL
+396 
-402 KAANNELRRDIR
+402 DI
-414 RKEEV
+414 
-419 EAMRQDFLASV
+419 D
-430 THELKTP
+430 TW
-437 LALIQGYAEGLQE
+437 
-450 GISDDPESRD
+450 
-460 YYCEVIVDEAGKMN
+460 
-474 RMVQKLLTL
+474 L
-483 NQLEFGNN
+483 NQGKKVVKS
-491 AVTMEHFDI
+491 AT
-500 TELVRNY
+500 
-507 LSRAELLA
+507 S
-515 EQNGITVSMQ
+515 
-525 ETGPIMVWADEF
+525 
-537 LVEEVFANYYSN
+537 
-549 ACNHAAGDKIID
+549 
-561 IRFEEKENTVRVS
+561 
-574 VFNSGSPIPSESLP
+574 SGSVSSKINNVIRDATFGRINLN
-588 HLWEKFYKVDKA
+588 
-600 RTRAYGG
+600 
-607 SGVGLSIVRA
+607 LS
-617 IMNLLHQE
+617 
-625 YGVINYDNGVKF
+625 
-637 WFELDT
+637 W
-643 SGAERQKDEPDTSE
+643 
-657 NEV
+657 